1 MSYSNR
7 ILSLIRVVVILLVFG
22 AVAGCLEKLDTG
34 LDEQSIQG
42 DIELVVPPPWRLYGP
57 VDGSPAYEFVA
68 GLDMQILRSG
78 SRSACFLA
86 VEASNDDQARWT
98 QRFKADRWRG
108 KRVRFAAY
116 LKSYKVGE
124 WAGLW
129 MRVDTD
135 TKQSYA
141 FDDSEDRSL
150 KGTTDW
156 TLFEV
161 VLDVPENA
169 AIIYIGAHLFGRGQ
183 VWMDDCVFGEVGE
196 DVSATDGHRLRGGYP
211 RQFTI
216 SGFLNDE
223 PLNLG
228 FEENETM

>member
-1 MSYSNR
+1 MSYSKKF
-7 ILSLIRVVVILLVFG
+7 LSLVLVVVILLVIG
-22 AVAGCLEKLDTG
+22 AASGCIPSMDRG
-34 LDEQSIQG
+34 LNEQSIQG
-42 DIELVVPPPWRLYGP
+42 EIEPVVPPPWRLYGP
-57 VDGSPAYEFVA
+57 VDGTPAYDFIG
-68 GLDMQILRSG
+68 GLDVQIKRSG
-78 SRSACFLA
+78 ARSACFLA
-86 VEASNDDQARWT
+86 VDVSNDDQARWT
-98 QRFKADRWRG
+98 QRFKADKWRG
-108 KRVRFAAY
+108 KRVRFSAY
-116 LKSYKVGE
+116 LKSHQIGE

-135 TKQSYA
+135 TRQSYA

-150 KGTTDW
+150 TGTTDW

-169 AIIYIGAHLFGRGQ
+169 AVIFLGAHMFGRGQ
-183 VWMDDCVFGEVGE
+183 VWMDDCAFEEVGD
-196 DVSATDGHRLRGGYP
+196 DVPATDKYRLRGGHQ

-228 FEENETM
+228 FEEDEIM